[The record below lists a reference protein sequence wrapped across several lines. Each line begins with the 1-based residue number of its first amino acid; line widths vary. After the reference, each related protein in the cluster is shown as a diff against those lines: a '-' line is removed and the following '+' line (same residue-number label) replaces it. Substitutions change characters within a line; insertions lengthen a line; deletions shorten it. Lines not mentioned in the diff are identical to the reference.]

1 MSDESG
7 EVDGG
12 QEVSGKFVVASSNTP
27 EILEPAET
35 ALDNIAPFIEALAEA
50 VEGYPV
56 GFVWNDG
63 FRAAI
68 DDFGAKAVAIVAFVP
83 NEGKKGGAGAKKGPP
98 RRNFRGFAREGEKR
112 RRFCNRG

>member
-1 MSDESG
+1 M
-7 EVDGG
+7 DGS
-12 QEVSGKFVVASSNTP
+12 QEGSGKFVAASCDTP

-68 DDFGAKAVAIVAFVP
+68 DDFGAKAVAIVTFVP
-83 NEGKKGGAGAKKGPP
+83 NEGRHGRREFQKGRPCANICVLSRSEVTGV
-98 RRNFRGFAREGEKR
+98 R
-112 RRFCNRG
+112 